1 MGPEKISIVR
11 PRGTDS
17 AKVIQVIETQSLV
30 GAGLSGDPVRVL
42 TQYWD
47 FDGNKLA
54 ERDSY
59 SATEEIILT

>member
-30 GAGLSGDPVRVL
+30 GTGLSDDPVRVL

-59 SATEEIILT
+59 SATEERILT